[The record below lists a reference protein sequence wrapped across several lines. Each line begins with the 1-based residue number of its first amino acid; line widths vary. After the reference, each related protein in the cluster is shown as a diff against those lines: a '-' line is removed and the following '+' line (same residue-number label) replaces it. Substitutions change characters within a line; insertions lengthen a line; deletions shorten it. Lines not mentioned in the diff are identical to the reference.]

1 MTFEQRRDMID
12 TDHPKISISR
22 QCELQGLNR
31 STFYY
36 QSNGESELNLS
47 LMRLID
53 EQYTRTPYYGSPKL
67 TVWLRRRGYQIN
79 HKRVERLMN
88 KMGLQAVCPK
98 PNTSRKHAD
107 HKIYPY
113 LLRGVEITSPN
124 HVWSADITYIRTAV
138 GFLYLTAVLDWFSR
152 YVLSWR
158 LSNTLDTYFC
168 VEALQSAL
176 RFDQPEIFNTDQGT
190 QFTSGRFTGILEK
203 REISVSMDG
212 RGRALDNVFI
222 ERLWRTVKY
231 EEVYLRDYKTMSE
244 AYWSLDKYF
253 RFYNTERFHQALG
266 YQTPSEVYYSTCP
279 TDAKRER
286 ENAQRVTVKIVVDNA

>member
-1 MTFEQRRDMID
+1 MID
-12 TDHPKISISR
+12 TDHRQISISR
-22 QCELQGLNR
+22 QCELHGLDR

-36 QSNGESELNLS
+36 QSDDESELNLS

-53 EQYTRTPYYGSPKL
+53 GQYTRTPYYGSPKL

-79 HKRVERLMN
+79 HKRMERLMN
-88 KMGLQAVCPK
+88 KMGLQTVCPK
-98 PNTSRKHAD
+98 PNTSRKQAD

-113 LLRGVEITSPN
+113 LLRGVEVTSPN
-124 HVWSADITYIRTAV
+124 HVWSVDITYIRTVV

-158 LSNTLDTYFC
+158 LSNTLDAYFC

-176 RFDQPEIFNTDQGT
+176 SFDQPEIFNTDQGA
-190 QFTSGRFTGILEK
+190 QFTSRKFTGILEE
-203 REISVSMDG
+203 REISVSMDE
-212 RGRALDNVFI
+212 RGRALDNLFI

-231 EEVYLRDYKTMSE
+231 EEGYLKNYKTMND
-244 AYWSLDKYF
+244 AYLSLDEYF

-279 TDAKRER
+279 TNARRER
-286 ENAQRVTVKIVVDNA
+286 ENAQRETVEMVVDNA

>member
-1 MTFEQRRDMID
+1 MID

-124 HVWSADITYIRTAV
+124 HVWRRS
-138 GFLYLTAVLDWFSR
+138 
-152 YVLSWR
+152 
-158 LSNTLDTYFC
+158 
-168 VEALQSAL
+168 
-176 RFDQPEIFNTDQGT
+176 
-190 QFTSGRFTGILEK
+190 
-203 REISVSMDG
+203 
-212 RGRALDNVFI
+212 RAL
-222 ERLWRTVKY
+222 
-231 EEVYLRDYKTMSE
+231 
-244 AYWSLDKYF
+244 
-253 RFYNTERFHQALG
+253 
-266 YQTPSEVYYSTCP
+266 
-279 TDAKRER
+279 
-286 ENAQRVTVKIVVDNA
+286 